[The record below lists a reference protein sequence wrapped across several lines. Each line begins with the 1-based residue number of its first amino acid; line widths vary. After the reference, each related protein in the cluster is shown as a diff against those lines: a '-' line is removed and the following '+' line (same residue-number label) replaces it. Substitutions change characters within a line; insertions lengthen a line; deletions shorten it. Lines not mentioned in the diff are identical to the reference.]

1 MADKKLRKQILR
13 KVPVVYATKAT
24 VSLAKRNYDT
34 KYYIYAETK
43 IIDHQRMLVIYAYH
57 RNALVEG
64 NLEPQFRVFI
74 TKTDYISQYFQGHKA
89 KWRTAR
95 LEVLLDYYSYGRGTM
110 CCDDRSVKVI
120 RSFLGTDDRPSVE
133 LIKLHQKRIMQKRLE
148 KKHKHLIES
157 IDQKMREIRPLP
169 NDFEQWVHKE
179 GMTESRYIF
188 YRYSRRKYMDGYCT
202 QCEQDVKV
210 QGVRHRSD
218 GVCPH
223 CGTKVTFLVEGKAKH
238 IVDWDQVAYFQKT
251 KGGFAVRYFNVCKR
265 YKKDYRNPELH
276 LFELQRDFYE
286 GDKVQFYEWREFKQT
301 GKVRWCDD
309 PLKYQF
315 ERLMIYPKTLSKATK
330 GTQYQYC
337 ALKEYLH
344 SSIRKRIMP
353 FYYLKEYR
361 RYPFLEYLVK
371 AGMYQLAYELTQNS
385 YLSSSIKK
393 DGKTLPQILGVNKQ
407 DIPMIRDLDMSMKQ
421 LKAYQGLCAL
431 GIHLQAK
438 EFLRFCERYDT
449 SMDTIFTLLDHTT
462 LRKIEKY
469 GERFVDG
476 NHGYLNIL
484 KKWKDYLDF
493 CKELGYDMKNTFVL
507 FPKDLTAAHDLA
519 SLEVFR
525 KREAKKKEQLQ
536 AEENK
541 WKKLFC
547 IYLEKYQ
554 WTDGKYMVVVPNDLF
569 SIKEEGHVL
578 RHCVGTYV
586 SKILEEESI
595 ILFIR
600 RTEDPEKSFYT
611 LEVKEDQIKQC
622 HGYRNKDMTKEVE
635 RFVEEYKKA
644 VLQPVRLKQAV

>member
-13 KVPVVYATKAT
+13 KVPVVYATKST

-34 KYYIYAETK
+34 KFYIHAETK
-43 IIDHQRMLVIYAYH
+43 IIDHQRMLVIHAYK
-57 RNALVEG
+57 RSALVEG
-64 NLEPQFRVFI
+64 NVNPQFRVFI
-74 TKTDYISQYFQGHKA
+74 TQTDYISQYYQDHEV

-95 LEVLLDYYSYGRGTM
+95 LEVLLDYCSYGKGTM
-110 CCDDRSVKVI
+110 CCNNRSVRAI
-120 RSFLGTDDRPSVE
+120 RSFLGEEDKPSVE
-133 LIKLHQKRIMQKRLE
+133 LIKQHQKKIMGKRLQ

-169 NDFEQWVHKE
+169 KDFEHWVHKE
-179 GMTESRYIF
+179 GMTGSRYIF

-202 QCEQDVKV
+202 QCEHEVKV
-210 QGVRHRSD
+210 QGGRHRSV

-238 IVDWDQVAYFQKT
+238 IVDRDQVAYFQKT
-251 KGGFAVRYFNVCKR
+251 KSGFAVRYFNVCKKYNR
-265 YKKDYRNPELH
+265 DYRNPELF

-286 GDKVQFYEWREFKQT
+286 GDKVQYYEWREFKQS

-309 PLKYQF
+309 CMKYRF
-315 ERLMIYPKTLSKATK
+315 ERLMIYPKNLPRAIK
-330 GTQYQYC
+330 GTSYQYC

-344 SSIRKRIMP
+344 GSIRKRIMP

-371 AGMYQLAYELTQNS
+371 AGMYHLAYELTHNS
-385 YLSSSIKK
+385 HYSMPIDKT
-393 DGKTLPQILGVNKQ
+393 GKNLPLILGVKKQ
-407 DIPMIRDLDMSMKQ
+407 DIPMIRELDMSMKQ
-421 LKAYQGLCAL
+421 LKAYQGLCAF
-431 GIHLQAK
+431 GIRLEIQ
-438 EFLRFCERYDT
+438 EFLRFCKRYDT

-462 LRKIEKY
+462 LRKIERY
-469 GERFVDG
+469 GQLFVDG
-476 NHGYLNIL
+476 KHGYLNIL
-484 KKWKDYLDF
+484 KQWKDYLGF
-493 CKELGYDMKNTFVL
+493 CEELGYDLKNTFVL
-507 FPKDLTAAHDLA
+507 FPKDLTSAHDLA

-525 KREAKKKEQLQ
+525 KREAEKKEQLQ

-541 WKKLFC
+541 WKKLHC
-547 IYLEKYQ
+547 TYLEKYQ

-600 RTEDPEKSFYT
+600 RTEDPDKSFYT

-644 VLQPVRLKQAV
+644 VLQPISLKQAV